1 MTAPTKPRVVASVEA
16 RMGSSRL
23 PGKVLSDIEGRRA
36 VLRLLD
42 RLRRAATL
50 DAIVLATTRQPA
62 DDALTEAV
70 KAAGFDCYR
79 GSEEDVLNRVVE
91 AHRMMGSDV
100 IVEVTGDC
108 PLIDPVVIDLGV
120 STYLANDADVVT
132 NVVQPSYPQGVDVQV
147 FSFAALAQI
156 EATVHDPAVREH
168 VSLYFYDHPEQ
179 FRILHLIAPD
189 AYRAPELRLQLDF
202 PEDQQLIREI
212 YRRLEP
218 KYGIAFGT
226 PEILALLAAEPALA
240 EINRHCVEKPVR

>member
-1 MTAPTKPRVVASVEA
+1 
-16 RMGSSRL
+16 MGSSRL
-23 PGKVLSDIEGRRA
+23 PGKVLSDIEGRPA

-42 RLRRAATL
+42 RLRRASTL

-62 DDALTEAV
+62 DDALAEAV
-70 KAAGFDCYR
+70 KVAGFDCYR
-79 GSEEDVLNRVVE
+79 GSEDDVLNRVVE

-120 STYLANDADVVT
+120 NTYLANDADVVA

-156 EATVHDPAVREH
+156 EATVHDSAVREH
-168 VSLYFYDHPEQ
+168 VSLFFYDHPER
-179 FRILHLIAPD
+179 FRILHLAAPD
-189 AYRAPELRLQLDF
+189 GYHAPDLRLQLDY
-202 PEDQQLIREI
+202 PEDQRFIREI

-218 KYGIAFGT
+218 IYGIAFGT

-240 EINRHCVEKPVR
+240 EINRYCVEKPAR